1 MNLTDA
7 DKKFLGALD
16 VRLFDVGGT
25 TVTLATV
32 IAALMVAVATL
43 WISRLLRRALGRV
56 LRKRQGIDEGT
67 IGVMTRL
74 THYAVLALGAGIALH
89 TIGFDLTALFAAGAL
104 FAVAIGFAMQNVV
117 SNFVSG
123 LILLVERAIKPGDV
137 IDFEGQLVSVKDMGI
152 RTTLVRTLDDEDLII
167 PNSLLVQ
174 AAVRNFTFR
183 DDLYRLRVEVGVS
196 YDSDMRRVRETL
208 EQTMGALE
216 WRSRQRDPAVLLS
229 AFGTSSVDWEAS
241 VWIEDPWRSR
251 TGRSRMREAIWWA
264 LKDAGVTIAYPQLD
278 LHVDPP
284 VEESLRAIGGAA
296 R

>member
-1 MNLTDA
+1 MNLSNA
-7 DKKFLGALD
+7 DQKLLGALD
-16 VRLFDVGGT
+16 IRLFDVGGT

-32 IAALMVAVATL
+32 IAALLVAVATL

-56 LRKRQGIDEGT
+56 LRKREGIDEGT
-67 IGVMTRL
+67 IGVMSRL
-74 THYAVLALGAGIALH
+74 THYVVLALGAGMALH

-123 LILLVERAIKPGDV
+123 LILLIERAIKPGDI
-137 IDFEGQLVSVKDMGI
+137 IDFEGQLVSVKDMRI

-174 AAVRNFTFR
+174 AAVRNYTFR
-183 DDLYRLRVEVGVS
+183 DHLYRLRVDVGVS
-196 YDSDMRRVRETL
+196 YDSDMRRVRA
-208 EQTMGALE
+208 ALE
-216 WRSRQRDPAVLLS
+216 EAMAGLDWRSQQREPVVLMS
-229 AFGTSSVDWEAS
+229 DFGSSSVDWEAS

-251 TGRSRMREAIWWA
+251 AGRSLMREAIWWGLA
-264 LKDAGVTIAYPQLD
+264 DAGVTIAYPQLD
-278 LHVDPP
+278 LHVDAPI
-284 VEESLRAIGGAA
+284 EQSLRAIGGA